1 LLQVLLTIDTE
12 FWPSTPREWPA
23 AALPRPLP
31 TLEDDYARDV
41 MGQTAS
47 GDHGLPY
54 LLDSLAAHR
63 LNAVFFV
70 ESLHASALGGAL
82 LQRMVR
88 TIRAAN
94 QDVQLHVHT
103 EWLSEVT
110 SATLPRPYRQ
120 NLGDFN
126 LADQTDIVR
135 QALGNLRAAGAPG
148 VVALRAGNL
157 GGNQNTVYAAK
168 ASGLTWD
175 MSLDLA
181 RARALFETVQDRAR
195 REGAAS
201 ACPTIPLACV
211 EDYPG
216 HFRHMQLAALSF
228 AELQHALFCA
238 EREQWPYFV
247 IMLHS
252 FELVKRNVSRG
263 TLARPHA
270 INQRRW
276 NQLCKLLDQRR
287 DIFRTVTCRDLVLAG
302 TNGSGTQVARTLPSH
317 TLWRIA
323 EQLASRIL

>member
-1 LLQVLLTIDTE
+1 MLLTIDTE
-12 FWPSTPREWPA
+12 FWPSTPRQWPA
-23 AALPRPLP
+23 APLPRPLP
-31 TLEDDYARDV
+31 ALEDDYARDV
-41 MGQTAS
+41 MGHTAS
-47 GDHGLPY
+47 GDYGLPY
-54 LLDSLAAHR
+54 LLDSLAAHH

-88 TIRAAN
+88 TIRAAD

-110 SATLPRPYRQ
+110 SVALPRPYRQ

-135 QALGNLRAAGAPG
+135 EALRNMRAAGAPG

-157 GGNQNTVYAAK
+157 GGNHNTVYAAK

-181 RARALFETVQDRAR
+181 HGRALYETVQDQAR
-195 REGAAS
+195 RKGAAG

-216 HFRHMQLAALSF
+216 HFRHAQLTALSF

-252 FELVKRNVSRG
+252 FELIKRGGSRV
-263 TLARPHA
+263 TLPRAHS

-276 NQLCKLLDQRR
+276 NQLCKLLDRRR
-287 DIFRTVTCRDLVLAG
+287 DIFRTIACRDLVLPG
-302 TNGSGTQVARTLPSH
+302 TNGSTAQVPRTLPRH